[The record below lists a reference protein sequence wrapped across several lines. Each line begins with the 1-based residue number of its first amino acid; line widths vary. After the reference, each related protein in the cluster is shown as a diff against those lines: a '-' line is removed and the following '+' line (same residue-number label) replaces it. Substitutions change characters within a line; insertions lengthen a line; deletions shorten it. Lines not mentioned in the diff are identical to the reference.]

1 MYTKMKRMYTT
12 QSIAFQMSE
21 RYLCDE
27 MATRVGEACTAR
39 DVLEGRAVDRLGSA
53 RRAAEGSEGRQYG
66 VLDDVA

>member
-27 MATRVGEACTAR
+27 MATRVGDACTPR
-39 DVLEGRAVDRLGSA
+39 DVWEGRAGERAQGS
-53 RRAAEGSEGRQYG
+53 RRKRGAAVWRT
-66 VLDDVA
+66 